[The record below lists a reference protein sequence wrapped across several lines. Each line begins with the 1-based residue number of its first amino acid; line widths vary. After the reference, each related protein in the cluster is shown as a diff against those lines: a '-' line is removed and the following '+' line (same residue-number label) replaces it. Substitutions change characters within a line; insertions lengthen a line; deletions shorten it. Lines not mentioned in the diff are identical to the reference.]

1 MGISIRLNIKNNYY
15 FLQKTSKKFGGFIF
29 LYYLCIRNKKQLKYI
44 TYGEDL

>member
-1 MGISIRLNIKNNYY
+1 MRISIRLNLKNNYY
-15 FLQKTSKKFGGFIF
+15 FIKNLQKFGGFIF